1 MKRIG
6 VSILVAVLAAG
17 CSTKAP
23 TEKVMTKEQSASE
36 ALDRKKRSEAILR
49 NENVPIN
56 EHLPYI
62 ETQNEARTRTKEE
75 IAYRAMSLLVV
86 AAKGEGLEQP
96 MVDTIIKD
104 YGLEKYLS
112 PAERKFISDKSPS
125 EKDRTQFVWRYE
137 AAWTLLWS
145 LGYVEQLG
153 APSSVCDVPRAVN
166 FMKDRTAAEFIA
178 QSKLR
183 PMSEILDEADR
194 IYRYHWAVV
203 DQRLKGAKPPAG
215 PDPDVT
221 QERHYALNWL
231 IGYMDQEWDD
241 VSTDT

>member
-1 MKRIG
+1 M
-6 VSILVAVLAAG
+6 AP
-17 CSTKAP
+17 STD
-23 TEKVMTKEQSASE
+23 QGASE
-36 ALDRKKRSEAILR
+36 AIERKKRSEALLR
-49 NENVPIN
+49 SENVPIN
-56 EHLPYI
+56 EQLPYI
-62 ETQNEARTRTKEE
+62 ESEKEAKTRTKEE

-86 AAKGEGLEQP
+86 AAKGEGLEQS
-96 MVDTIIKD
+96 MVDTIVKD
-104 YGLEKYLS
+104 YGLEKHLS
-112 PAERKFISDKSPS
+112 PAEKKFLSNKSPS
-125 EKDRTQFVWRYE
+125 ETDRTQFTWRYE
-137 AAWTLLWS
+137 AAWALLWS
-145 LGYVEQLG
+145 LGYVEQLT
-153 APSSVCDVPRAVN
+153 PSSVCDVPRAVN

-203 DQRLKGAKPPAG
+203 DAKLKKSNAPAG
-215 PDPDVT
+215 LNPDVT

>member
-1 MKRIG
+1 MKLICMS
-6 VSILVAVLAAG
+6 VLVALLAVG
-17 CSTKAP
+17 CAKGPKEAVIS
-23 TEKVMTKEQSASE
+23 KVQSASE
-36 ALDRKKRSEAILR
+36 ALDRKKRSEALLR
-49 NENVPIN
+49 SENVPVN

-62 ETQNEARTRTKEE
+62 ESEKEAKTRTKEE

-86 AAKGEGLEQP
+86 AAKGEGLEQS
-96 MVDTIIKD
+96 MVDTIVKD
-104 YGLEKYLS
+104 YGLEKHFS
-112 PAERKFISDKSPS
+112 PAEQKFLSNKSPS
-125 EKDRTQFVWRYE
+125 ENDRTQFTWRYE
-137 AAWTLLWS
+137 AAWVLLWS
-145 LGYVEQLG
+145 LGYVEQLTK
-153 APSSVCDVPRAVN
+153 PSSVCDVPQAVS

-203 DQRLKGAKPPAG
+203 DARLKKATAPAG
-215 PDPDVT
+215 LNPDVT